1 MSFQDWQ
8 KNGWLRPHKT
18 SRQEI
23 AGLLAVVERDFATSS
38 DPKLDGDWR
47 FAIAYNA
54 ALQCAA
60 LALKAAG
67 YEVPKA
73 GGAHH
78 HTIESLRLTIG
89 DDGTIVDPLQAFRT
103 KRGGGIYETTG
114 VASDTEIE
122 ELRAL
127 AMGLRDRVLAWLKQ
141 AHADLLPQQPS
152 SASKSGRRNGGA
164 SKTSNHG
171 HPRSPKGE

>member
-1 MSFQDWQ
+1 MSFHDWQ

-23 AGLLAVVERDFATSS
+23 AGLLAVIERDLAASADS
-38 DPKLDGDWR
+38 KIDGDWR
-47 FAIAYNA
+47 FAIAYNS

-60 LALKAAG
+60 MALKSAG
-67 YEVPKA
+67 YETPKG

-78 HTIESLRLTIG
+78 QTIESLRLTIG
-89 DDGTIVDPLQAFRT
+89 DDGAIVDPLQAFRA

-114 VASDTEIE
+114 VASNSEIE

-127 AMGLRDRVLAWLKQ
+127 AVTLRDRVLEWMRQ
-141 AHADLLPQQPS
+141 AHSELLPPQSRSTTRSNGGP
-152 SASKSGRRNGGA
+152 KLSGRGQRQ
-164 SKTSNHG
+164 KK
-171 HPRSPKGE
+171 SPP

>member
-8 KNGWLRPHKT
+8 KNGWLLPHQT
-18 SRQEI
+18 SQNEI
-23 AGLLAVVERDFATSS
+23 AGLLAVVDRDLATSA

-67 YEVPKA
+67 YEVPKK

-78 HTIESLRLTIG
+78 HTIESLKLTIG
-89 DDGTIVDPLQAFRT
+89 DDVTIVKPLQAFRA
-103 KRGGGIYETTG
+103 KRAGGIYETTG
-114 VASDTEIE
+114 VASNTEI
-122 ELRAL
+122 
-127 AMGLRDRVLAWLKQ
+127 
-141 AHADLLPQQPS
+141 
-152 SASKSGRRNGGA
+152 
-164 SKTSNHG
+164 
-171 HPRSPKGE
+171 

>member
-1 MSFQDWQ
+1 MSFQEWQ

-23 AGLLAVVERDFATSS
+23 AGLIAVVERDLATSA

-78 HTIESLRLTIG
+78 HTIESLRLTIA
-89 DDGTIVDPLQAFRT
+89 DDGTIVDPLQAFRA

-114 VASDTEIE
+114 IASDAEIK

-127 AMGLRDRVLAWLKQ
+127 AVNVRDRVLDWLSKT
-141 AHADLLPQQPS
+141 HADLCARQPS
-152 SASKSGRRNGGA
+152 APKRSRGNGGSSKKSG
-164 SKTSNHG
+164 K
-171 HPRSPKGE
+171 PPQKGP

>member
-23 AGLLAVVERDFATSS
+23 AGLLAVVKRDLATSA

-67 YEVPKA
+67 YEVPKG

-78 HTIESLRLTIG
+78 HTIESLKLTIS
-89 DDGTIVDPLQAFRT
+89 DDGTIVDPLQAFRA
-103 KRGGGIYETTG
+103 KRAGSIYETTG
-114 VASDTEIE
+114 VASNTEID
-122 ELRAL
+122 ELRTL
-127 AMGLRDRVLAWLKQ
+127 ATSLRDQVLTWLRRT
-141 AHADLLPQQPS
+141 HAEFLP
-152 SASKSGRRNGGA
+152 
-164 SKTSNHG
+164 
-171 HPRSPKGE
+171 

>member
-1 MSFQDWQ
+1 MSFQEWQ

-23 AGLLAVVERDFATSS
+23 AGLLAVVERDLATSA
-38 DPKLDGDWR
+38 DPNLDGDWR

-54 ALQCAA
+54 ALQCSA

-67 YEVPKA
+67 YEVPKG

-78 HTIESLRLTIG
+78 HTIESLKLTIG
-89 DDGTIVDPLQAFRT
+89 DDGTIVDPLQAFRA

-114 VASDTEIE
+114 VASDTEVE
-122 ELRAL
+122 ELRML
-127 AMGLRDRVLAWLKQ
+127 AFSLQDRVLAWLRKT
-141 AHADLLPQQPS
+141 HANLLPQQ
-152 SASKSGRRNGGA
+152 SGSGNRKPPKPQQRRTKNGL
-164 SKTSNHG
+164 S
-171 HPRSPKGE
+171 

>member
-23 AGLLAVVERDFATSS
+23 AGLLAVVKRDLATSA

-67 YEVPKA
+67 YEVPKG

-78 HTIESLRLTIG
+78 HTIESLKLTIS
-89 DDGTIVDPLQAFRT
+89 DDGTIVDPLQAFRA
-103 KRGGGIYETTG
+103 KRTGSIYETTG
-114 VASDTEIE
+114 VASNTEID
-122 ELRAL
+122 ELRTL
-127 AMGLRDRVLAWLKQ
+127 ATSLRDQVLTWLRRT
-141 AHADLLPQQPS
+141 HAEFLP
-152 SASKSGRRNGGA
+152 
-164 SKTSNHG
+164 
-171 HPRSPKGE
+171 

>member
-1 MSFQDWQ
+1 M
-8 KNGWLRPHKT
+8 
-18 SRQEI
+18 
-23 AGLLAVVERDFATSS
+23 AVVERDLAASA
-38 DPKLDGDWR
+38 DPKIDGDWR

-67 YEVPKA
+67 FEVPKA

-89 DDGTIVDPLQAFRT
+89 DDGAVVIPLQAFRS

-114 VASDTEIE
+114 IASNTEIE
-122 ELRAL
+122 ELRLL
-127 AMGLRDRVLAWLKQ
+127 AMSLRDRVLAWLSTT
-141 AHADLLPQQPS
+141 HPELLPSQQK
-152 SASKSGRRNGGA
+152 SAAKRDRRNGGV
-164 SKTSNHG
+164 SKPPDKRGRGPQN
-171 HPRSPKGE
+171 RS